1 MQQLCHGLHSFS
13 VLLVD
18 ALHYLSS
25 GPVLHSLH
33 FGQVGMAGLLH
44 ALHALLPPSC
54 QLSGLVLH
62 PVSHSVE
69 ELLELILLGGMS
81 CNNLLHFMELVVSHE
96 VDGQLLLLVA
106 ASS

>member
-1 MQQLCHGLHSFS
+1 M
-13 VLLVD
+13 
-18 ALHYLSS
+18 
-25 GPVLHSLH
+25 
-33 FGQVGMAGLLH
+33 
-44 ALHALLPPSC
+44 
-54 QLSGLVLH
+54 LH